1 MKAVILIGALD
12 ILRPLTLSLPQPLI
26 EFCNKTLLLHQLE
39 ALKAA
44 GVNDVI
50 LCVNEKNLPKSWNEV
65 IAQYEAEL
73 GMRIQCSME
82 TSPLGTAG
90 PLKLA
95 QGLIT
100 NDGSSAEPFFV
111 LNGDVLCSF
120 PLRDMI
126 HVHTKHHGVGTIMT
140 TRNAQPS
147 RYGVVVG
154 DEKTGKIQHFVNR
167 PECAR
172 CARAAGRRAMRA
184 HGRPPLRAA
193 RPPAARPLLLARVC
207 PQDARVRP
215 DQRRSVH
222 LQPGP
227 LQSTGRRQGIDER
240 RAARPRRRGP
250 ALPL

>member
-44 GVNDVI
+44 GVHDVV
-50 LCVNEKNLPKSWNEV
+50 LCVNEKNLPKSWDQV

-73 GMRIQCSME
+73 AMRIQCSIE
-82 TSPLGTAG
+82 TTSLGTAG

-100 NDGSSAEPFFV
+100 NDGASAEPFFV

-120 PLRDMI
+120 PLKDML
-126 HVHTKHHGVGTIMT
+126 HVHMRHRGVGTLMT
-140 TRNAQPS
+140 TKHTEPG

-154 DEKTGKIQHFVNR
+154 DEQTDRIQHFVNR
-167 PECAR
+167 PE
-172 CARAAGRRAMRA
+172 
-184 HGRPPLRAA
+184 
-193 RPPAARPLLLARVC
+193 
-207 PQDARVRP
+207 
-215 DQRRSVH
+215 
-222 LQPGP
+222 
-227 LQSTGRRQGIDER
+227 
-240 RAARPRRRGP
+240 
-250 ALPL
+250 